1 MKNIKVAIKSEFY
14 SFKSRL
20 FIGCSAIFLFAIAAA
35 AWKIATDYKAAV
47 ETTVSQTHNLVLAIE
62 AHIVSDIDKMKAPL
76 DALVTTM
83 MMRKAGGMLTPSEVK
98 AILTSPLVP
107 STSNYWFTF
116 INADGIGVAS
126 SRELSV
132 MGVSFNDRDYF
143 NAQKNQSNDRIFIG
157 EPSIGIVSLTK
168 NYYISKRVEDAQGGF
183 LGVIVAVVDTTPL
196 VKVLEQFLYN
206 ESLSINVATK
216 LGKIIARVP
225 LFEESF
231 GMDISKSNL
240 FLNSAI
246 SPSGTYRGISTVD
259 KKLRIYSYR
268 AFERYPLT
276 ISVGMLSPFLIDIV
290 LDNALK
296 VIAGLLSLLLVLILG
311 SKFALNSF
319 RNLELFAKRQQVLN
333 NKLDASR
340 MEIEA
345 SERRARMI
353 ADNMPALVSYIDC
366 NQRYQFRNSHYRH
379 TPGIDFE
386 HMLGRTILEVFGP
399 ERYAVL
405 EKKIAQALKGESIVF
420 ESEITEKDGTI
431 VCLRY
436 QLSPDI
442 SDDGAVAGFYALV
455 SDVTDMKIIQHQLM
469 QLSRT
474 DSLTGL
480 PNRTAL
486 YERLAD
492 ALTRTAR
499 RNHVS
504 TSPVIIGCLFLD
516 IDSFKSIN
524 DSYGHSCGDAIL
536 KEFGARLVACVRK
549 SDMVARLAGDE
560 FVILLEELEE
570 PDGVI
575 SVAKK
580 IITAMTVPFVTQSGQ
595 IAVTASIGITV
606 SSNRNETPENLLK
619 NADNALY
626 EAKRNGRNTFAV

>member
-1 MKNIKVAIKSEFY
+1 MKNIKVALKSEFHP
-14 SFKSRL
+14 FKFRL
-20 FIGCSAIFLFAIAAA
+20 FIGCSAIFLLAIAAA
-35 AWKIATDYKAAV
+35 AWKIATDYKAAIK
-47 ETTVSQTHNLVLAIE
+47 TTVSQTHNLALAIE

-76 DALVTTM
+76 DALATTI
-83 MMRKAGGMLTPSEVK
+83 MMRKADGKLTPSEVK
-98 AILTSPLVP
+98 AILTSPLLP

-126 SRELSV
+126 SKELSV
-132 MGVSFNDRDYF
+132 IGVSFNHRDYF
-143 NAQKNQSNDRIFIG
+143 NAQKNHSNDSIFIG
-157 EPSIGIVSLTK
+157 APNIGKVSLTR
-168 NYYISKRVEDAQGGF
+168 NYFISKRIEDAQGGF

-196 VKVLEQFLYN
+196 VKVLEQFLYD
-206 ESLSINVATK
+206 ESLSTTVATNR
-216 LGKIIARVP
+216 GKIIARVP

-231 GMDISKSNL
+231 GTDVSKSNL
-240 FLNSAI
+240 FLNAAI
-246 SPSGTYRGISTVD
+246 SPFGTYRGISTVD

-276 ISVGMLSPFLIDIV
+276 ISVGMRSPILIDIV

-296 VIAGLLSLLLVLILG
+296 IIIGILALLLVLILG

-319 RNLELFAKRQQVLN
+319 RNLELFANRQQQLN
-333 NKLDASR
+333 NKLDASQR
-340 MEIEA
+340 EIEA
-345 SERRARMI
+345 SVRRARMI
-353 ADNMPALVSYIDC
+353 ADNIPALVSYIDR
-366 NQRYQFRNSHYRH
+366 NQRFQFRNSYYRH

-386 HMLGRTILEVFGP
+386 HMVGRTILEVFGP
-399 ERYAVL
+399 ERYAAV
-405 EKKIAQALKGESIVF
+405 EKEVAQALKGEAIVF
-420 ESEITEKDGTI
+420 ECEITEKDGAI

-436 QLSPDI
+436 QFSPDK

-469 QLSRT
+469 QLTRI

-499 RNHVS
+499 RNHVL
-504 TSPVIIGCLFLD
+504 TSPEIIGCLFLD
-516 IDSFKSIN
+516 IDNFKSIN

-536 KEFGARLVACVRK
+536 KEFGARLVACIRK
-549 SDMVARLAGDE
+549 SDMAARLAGDE

-570 PDGVI
+570 PDGVF

-580 IITAMTVPFVTQSGQ
+580 IITAMTVPFVAEYGQ
-595 IAVTASIGITV
+595 LAVTASIGITV
-606 SSNRNETPENLLK
+606 SCNENETPASLLK
-619 NADNALY
+619 KADNALY
-626 EAKRNGRNTFAV
+626 EAKRNGSAPK